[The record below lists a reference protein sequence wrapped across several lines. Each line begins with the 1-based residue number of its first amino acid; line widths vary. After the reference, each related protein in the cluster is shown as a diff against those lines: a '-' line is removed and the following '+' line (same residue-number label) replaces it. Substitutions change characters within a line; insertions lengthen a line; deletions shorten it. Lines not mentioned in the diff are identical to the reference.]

1 MIARATRI
9 VGATATIAVVSAVV
23 IAVTGAATTTERRS
37 PAPAAPYADAV
48 ADWIALAVPPGDEQA
63 ATTLIAHVL
72 PGWTRDAFG
81 NLVAR
86 RGHGAPRR
94 VVACGLDDQA
104 FVVSEITGAGY
115 IRLSS
120 PGRLRK
126 SPLWDDF
133 HQGQRVRILSAAGA
147 RPAVVAVRS
156 VHLWRQRADD
166 DAMPHIDDLWVD
178 AGARSAADVAAM
190 GIRVLDPVV
199 REWPSTRYADVVAG
213 PVAGA
218 RAGCAA
224 VAASVVSGRT
234 PRHGETV
241 WVIGVQHT
249 FGDAGLSAAVAALGH
264 VDSLVLVEPDAIRDS
279 SSLDSAARDT
289 AAVRRRSL
297 PTPAATPLGAAHVG
311 ATIALAPRVTFRGT
325 LVESIRDSVI
335 AALVDAVAIAS
346 GVADAGSTPA
356 SGVASAIASAIAL
369 AGVPGPPPAAPVSDS
384 LSAVATLLGRLT
396 DTYGASGHEEAVRA
410 VVRAEIADRYT
421 PRVDSAG
428 NLILALGPDRDT
440 TVVIAHLDELGFSVV
455 RITHDGHLVLAPLGG
470 FYPRLWQGQPALLHA
485 GEHTLSGIFVPRPV
499 GPADPTPTV
508 IAWFGVDSA
517 SLIRQIGA
525 TSGLWVTGV
534 KRATRLGA
542 TRFSARS
549 IDDRAGCTALIR
561 ALATID
567 PARLDHKV
575 IFVWSVR
582 EETGLD
588 GAAAVGAEFGPTVH
602 RVLAVDTFV
611 SSDSPLESPR
621 FALAPIGAGAVVR
634 ALDNS
639 SVTPR
644 AEVDR
649 VRRIADAAGIPLQV
663 GTTNGG
669 NDGSALV
676 RYGAVDVPLAW
687 PLRYSHSPAELIDL
701 ADVDALGRLV
711 AAVATDGGP

>member
-1 MIARATRI
+1 VIGRA
-9 VGATATIAVVSAVV
+9 ATVLSAGVALAATIGAGGSAP
-23 IAVTGAATTTERRS
+23 TS
-37 PAPAAPYADAV
+37 PSGGTVADAV
-48 ADWIALAVPPGDEQA
+48 ATWIALDAPPGDEQA
-63 ATTLIAHVL
+63 ATALIAHDL
-72 PGWTRDAFG
+72 PGWTVDTFG
-81 NLVAR
+81 NLIAR
-86 RGHGAPRR
+86 RGHGEPRR

-104 FVVSEITGAGY
+104 FVVSEITDAGY
-115 IRLSS
+115 LRLSS

-126 SPLWDDF
+126 SPLWEQF
-133 HQGQRVRILSAAGA
+133 HQGQRVRILSAAGS

-156 VHLWRQRADD
+156 VHLWRLRAADEP
-166 DAMPHIDDLWVD
+166 APHLDDLWVD
-178 AGARSAADVAAM
+178 AGARSAAEVAAM

-199 REWPSTRYADVVAG
+199 REWPATRFADYVAG

-224 VAASVVSGRT
+224 VAAAVALGRA
-234 PRHGETV
+234 PSHGETV

-249 FGDAGLSAAVAALGH
+249 FNDAGLSAAVAALGH

-279 SSLDSAARDT
+279 SSIDSTGVGTDT
-289 AAVRRRSL
+289 ATVRRRDV
-297 PTPAATPLGAAHVG
+297 PTPRGTPLGAGHVG
-311 ATIALAPRVTFRGT
+311 ATIALAPRVTFRGS
-325 LVESIRDSVI
+325 LVESIRERDI
-335 AALVDAVAIAS
+335 DALIDAVAAAS
-346 GVADAGSTPA
+346 GLAGE
-356 SGVASAIASAIAL
+356 GASARASAIAL
-369 AGVPGPPPAAPVSDS
+369 PDVPGPPPADPATDS
-384 LSAVATLLGRLT
+384 LSPVATLLGRLT
-396 DTYGASGHEEAVRA
+396 DAYGASGHEEAVRA
-410 VVRAEIADRYT
+410 IVRAEIADRYT
-421 PRVDSAG
+421 PRVDTAG

-455 RITHDGHLVLAPLGG
+455 RITHDGHVVLAPLGG
-470 FYPRLWQGQPALLHA
+470 FYPTLWEGQPALLHA
-485 GEHTLSGIFVPRPV
+485 GGQRLGGVFVPHAV
-499 GPADPTPTV
+499 WPAGPTPSV
-508 IAWFGVDSA
+508 VAWFGIDSA
-517 SLIRQIGA
+517 SLVRQMGA
-525 TSGLWVTGV
+525 PGGFWITGV
-534 KRATRLGA
+534 KQATRLGA

-588 GAAAVGAEFGPTVH
+588 GAAAIGAEFGPTVH

-644 AEVDR
+644 AEIDR
-649 VRRIADAAGIPLQV
+649 VRRIANAAGIPLQV

-701 ADVDALGRLV
+701 ADVEALGRLV
-711 AAVATDGGP
+711 AAVATEAGH